1 MLPTASPSPAS
12 PPPPSGSTPQEQL
25 FGPGAA
31 EAYAAAMRDA
41 VDHLVG
47 VLRERTGPATGLP
60 RATAEARVAA
70 LDLDRP
76 LDDAREALAELDRV
90 YLRDTVWFD
99 DPGYLAHLNCPV
111 LVPALAAEVFV
122 SAVNSSLDTFD
133 QGVGAAAIERALI
146 AWTAQRAGLGPH
158 ADGVFTSG
166 GTQSNLQGLLL
177 AREQARAAGTPVH
190 RLRVLASEQAHFSV
204 QKAAR
209 LLGLGEDA
217 VVAVP
222 TDARRRMDPAALATR
237 LEACST
243 LGLVPMAVVATAGT
257 TDFGAIDPLP
267 EVARLCREH
276 GAWLHVDAAY
286 GGGLLVSPT
295 RRHLLAGV
303 EHADSLTVDYHKT
316 WFQPVS
322 SSALLVRE
330 RRHLRHVTWHADYL
344 NPAPEEAGE
353 PELAEQVDKSLQT
366 TRRFDA
372 LKLWLTLR
380 SLGPDAVGHMV
391 DDVVDLAT
399 EVATALERHPHVELA
414 AEPQLSTIV
423 LRYRPAG
430 LSPARASALTDRIR
444 AEAYA
449 SGRTMVAATTVDG
462 ERWLKLTLL
471 NPATTADQVLAA
483 VDHLVA
489 LGERLTARE
498 AA

>member
-1 MLPTASPSPAS
+1 MLPTA
-12 PPPPSGSTPQEQL
+12 PPSARTAAHTGQL
-25 FGPGAA
+25 FGPAA
-31 EAYAAAMRDA
+31 AQPYAAAMRTA
-41 VDHLVG
+41 VDHLTRT
-47 VLRERTGPATGLP
+47 LAERTGPSTGLP

-70 LDLDRP
+70 VDLDRP
-76 LDDAREALAELDRV
+76 LGDADAVLAELDEV

-133 QGVGAAAIERALI
+133 QGVGAAAIEQSLVG
-146 AWTAQRAGLGPH
+146 WTAQRAGLGPH

-177 AREQARAAGTPVH
+177 GREQARAAGAADH
-190 RLRVLASEQAHFSV
+190 RLRVLASQEAHFSV
-204 QKAAR
+204 QTAAR

-222 TDARRRMDPAALATR
+222 TDARRRMDPAALGAR
-237 LEACST
+237 LEACRT

-267 EVARLCREH
+267 EIARLCREH
-276 GAWLHVDAAY
+276 DTWLHVDAAY
-286 GGGLLVSPT
+286 GGGLLVSPR
-295 RRHLLAGV
+295 RRHLLDGV
-303 EHADSLTVDYHKT
+303 ELADSLTVDYHKT

-322 SSALLVRE
+322 ASALLVRE

-344 NPAPEEAGE
+344 NPE
-353 PELAEQVDKSLQT
+353 PTDPAASEQVDKSLQT

-380 SLGPDAVGHMV
+380 TLGPDAVGAMV
-391 DDVVDLAT
+391 DDVVDQAA
-399 EVATALERHPHVELA
+399 EVAAALAEHPAVELA
-414 AEPQLSTIV
+414 AEPELSTVV
-423 LRYRPAG
+423 LRVRPRGSSGAQ
-430 LSPARASALTDRIR
+430 ASALSDAIR

-471 NPATTADQVLAA
+471 NPATTAEQVLAA
-483 VDHLVA
+483 VEHLVA
-489 LGERLTARE
+489 LGARLARRE